1 VPKVVVQALMLLGS
15 TAFAVVGVCLLLF
28 PDAAVRVLEEHGDD
42 SMANQPRWTARL
54 IGVVLLFFAWAGY
67 HLVLIDGL
75 RPADPDDGLGV

>member
-28 PDAAVRVLEEHGDD
+28 PDAVVRRLEDYGDD
-42 SMANQPRWTARL
+42 SMTNQSRLTARL
-54 IGVVLLFFAWAGY
+54 IGAVLLFFAWAGY

-75 RPADPDDGLGV
+75 RPPDPDDGLGV

>member
-15 TAFAVVGVCLLLF
+15 TAFAGAGVWMMLW
-28 PDAAVRVLEEHGDD
+28 PNAAVRRLEGYGDD
-42 SMANQPRWTARL
+42 SMPNQPRWTARL
-54 IGVVLLFFAWAGY
+54 IGAVLLFFAWAGY